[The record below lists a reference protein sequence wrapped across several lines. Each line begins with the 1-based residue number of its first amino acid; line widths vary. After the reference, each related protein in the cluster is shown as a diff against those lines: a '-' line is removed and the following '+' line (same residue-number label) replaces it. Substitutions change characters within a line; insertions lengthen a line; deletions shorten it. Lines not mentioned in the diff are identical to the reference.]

1 MVRIASKGKREMQDH
16 RVFVLR
22 LHDEGLPGEPLW
34 RGVIELVGS
43 DEQRAIGAI
52 ADIVAF
58 VELWLAKVR

>member
-1 MVRIASKGKREMQDH
+1 MVRIALRGKTKMQDH

-22 LHDEGLPGEPLW
+22 MHDEGPPGEPLW
-34 RGVIELVGS
+34 RGIIELVGT

-52 ADIVAF
+52 ADVVAF